1 MRKFYVF
8 ATFLILLSLPLLAAT
23 PQTERSHTISK
34 GELALSKQVKITF
47 EEAKK
52 IATTKVPGKIFNW
65 ELEKEGGQIIYTFEI
80 QLPDDSKYSREVNVD
95 AMTGKIVA
103 VEKEDL
109 KKQFELARK
118 PS

>member
-8 ATFLILLSLPLLAAT
+8 TILLILLSLPLLAASG
-23 PQTERSHTISK
+23 QTERSQSMSK
-34 GELALSKQVKITF
+34 EELALSKQVKITF

-65 ELEKEGGQIIYTFEI
+65 ELEKEDGKIIYTFEI
-80 QLPDDSKYSREVNVD
+80 QLPNDSKFSREVNVD
-95 AMTGKIVA
+95 AMTGKILA

-109 KKQFELARK
+109 KKQLELARK